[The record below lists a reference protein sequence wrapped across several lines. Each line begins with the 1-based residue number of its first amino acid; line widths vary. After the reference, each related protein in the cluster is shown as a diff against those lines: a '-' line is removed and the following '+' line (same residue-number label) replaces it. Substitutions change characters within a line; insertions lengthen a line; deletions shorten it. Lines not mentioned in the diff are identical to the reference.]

1 MGTDTMFDLS
11 GKVAVVSGSN
21 DGIGQ
26 GIAIGLAEAGADIV
40 ALHRSDISGTWQQ
53 VEALGR
59 RIHTIQCDLSDI
71 DAIPAIVDEAE
82 QAFGH
87 IDILANCA
95 GMIAREPAL
104 QHTEENWDNVMN
116 LNVKSLFFMSK
127 AVANKMVEK
136 KIKGKIIN
144 IASMMSYQGGI
155 LVPGYAASKGAVR
168 TLTMELSNEWGELGI
183 NVNAIAPGYIATKL
197 TKALRDDPK
206 RSKELLDRIP
216 LHRFGEPEDF
226 KGPAVFL
233 ASSASDYV
241 NGITLPVDGG
251 WLAR

>member
-1 MGTDTMFDLS
+1 MIKEKFDLT

-40 ALHRSDISGTWQQ
+40 ALHRSDISATKEA
-53 VEALGR
+53 VEKLGR
-59 RIHTIQCDLSDI
+59 RIHTIQCDLQDI
-71 DAIPAIVDEAE
+71 KAIPQIMDEAE
-82 QAFGH
+82 NAFGH

-104 QHTEENWDNVMN
+104 YHTEDKWDQVMN
-116 LNVKSLFFMSK
+116 LNIKSLFFMCQ
-127 AVANKMVEK
+127 AAAQRMVAK

-144 IASMMSYQGGI
+144 IGSLMSYQGGI
-155 LVPGYAASKGAVR
+155 LIPGYAAAKGGVR

-183 NVNAIAPGYIATKL
+183 NVNALAPGYIATKM
-197 TKALRDDPK
+197 TKALREDEK
-206 RSKELLDRIP
+206 RSKELMDRIP
-216 LHRFGEPEDF
+216 LHRFGNPEDF

-233 ASSASDYV
+233 ASPASDYV

>member
-1 MGTDTMFDLS
+1 D
-11 GKVAVVSGSN
+11 
-21 DGIGQ
+21 IG
-26 GIAIGLAEAGADIV
+26 
-40 ALHRSDISGTWQQ
+40 
-53 VEALGR
+53 
-59 RIHTIQCDLSDI
+59 
-71 DAIPAIVDEAE
+71 AIPAIDEEAE
-82 QAFGH
+82 QAFGR

-104 QHTEENWDNVMN
+104 QHSEENWDRVMD
-116 LNVKSLFFMSK
+116 LNVKSLFFLCQ
-127 AVANKMVEK
+127 AVANRMAAKQ
-136 KIKGKIIN
+136 IRGKIIN

-216 LHRFGEPEDF
+216 LHRFGEPQDM
-226 KGPAVFL
+226 KGAAVFL

-241 NGITLPVDGG
+241 NGVTIPVDGG

>member
-1 MGTDTMFDLS
+1 MSNMFDLS
-11 GKVAVVSGSN
+11 GKAAVVSGSN

-26 GIAIGLAEAGADIV
+26 GIAVGLAEAGADIV
-40 ALHRSDISGTWQQ
+40 ALHRSDVSETRRQ

-59 RIHTIQCDLSDI
+59 RIHTIQCDLSEI
-71 DAIPAIVDEAE
+71 GAIPAIIDKADR
-82 QAFGH
+82 AFGH

-104 QHTEENWDNVMN
+104 THSEENWDRVMT
-116 LNVKSLFFMSK
+116 LNVKSLFFLCQ
-127 AVANKMVEK
+127 AVASKMVEK
-136 KIKGKIIN
+136 QIRGKIIN

-168 TLTMELSNEWGELGI
+168 TLTMELSNEWGQLGI

-216 LHRFGEPEDF
+216 LHRFGEPEDM
-226 KGPAVFL
+226 KGAAVFL
-233 ASSASDYV
+233 ASRASDYV
-241 NGITLPVDGG
+241 NGVTIPVDGG

>member
-1 MGTDTMFDLS
+1 MSNMFDLS
-11 GKVAVVSGSN
+11 GKAAVVSGSN

-26 GIAIGLAEAGADIV
+26 GIAVGLAEAGADIV
-40 ALHRSDISGTWQQ
+40 ALHRSDVSETRRQ

-59 RIHTIQCDLSDI
+59 RIHTIQCDLSEI
-71 DAIPAIVDEAE
+71 GAIPAIIDEADR
-82 QAFGH
+82 AFGH

-104 QHTEENWDNVMN
+104 THSEENWDRVMT
-116 LNVKSLFFMSK
+116 LNVKSLFFLCQAAAS
-127 AVANKMVEK
+127 KMVEK
-136 KIKGKIIN
+136 QIRGKIIN

-168 TLTMELSNEWGELGI
+168 TLTMELSNEWGQLGI

-216 LHRFGEPEDF
+216 LHRFGEPEDM
-226 KGPAVFL
+226 KGAAVFL
-233 ASSASDYV
+233 ASRASDYV
-241 NGITLPVDGG
+241 NGVTIPVDGG

>member
-1 MGTDTMFDLS
+1 M
-11 GKVAVVSGSN
+11 
-21 DGIGQ
+21 
-26 GIAIGLAEAGADIV
+26 E
-40 ALHRSDISGTWQQ
+40 R
-53 VEALGR
+53 LGR
-59 RIHTIQCDLSDI
+59 RICTIQCDLSEI
-71 DAIPAIVDEAE
+71 GAIGGIMDEAE
-82 QAFGH
+82 AAFGH

-104 QHTEENWDNVMN
+104 RHSEENWDKVMD
-116 LNVKSLFFMSK
+116 LNIKSVFFMCQ
-127 AVANKMVEK
+127 AAANRMVAK

-155 LVPGYAASKGAVR
+155 LIPGYAASKGAVKS
-168 TLTMELSNEWGELGI
+168 LTMELSNEWGELGI
-183 NVNAIAPGYIATKL
+183 NVNALAPGYISTKM

-206 RSKELLDRIP
+206 RSRELLDRIP
-216 LHRFGEPEDF
+216 LHRFGEPQDF

-241 NGITLPVDGG
+241 NGITIPVDGG

>member
-1 MGTDTMFDLS
+1 MVRDMFDLS

-40 ALHRSDISGTWQQ
+40 ALHRSDISSTKEQ

-71 DAIPAIVDEAE
+71 HAIPGIVDEAE
-82 QAFGH
+82 AAFGR

-104 QHTEENWDNVMN
+104 KHTEDKWDAVVN
-116 LNVKSLFFMSK
+116 LNIKSLFFMSQ
-127 AVANKMVEK
+127 AVANKMVAAG
-136 KIKGKIIN
+136 IRGKIIN
-144 IASMMSYQGGI
+144 IASLMSYQGGI
-155 LVPGYAASKGAVR
+155 LIPGYAASKGAVR

-183 NVNAIAPGYIATKL
+183 NVNALAPGYIATKM
-197 TKALRDDPK
+197 TKALREDPK
-206 RSKELLDRIP
+206 RSKELMDRIP
-216 LHRFGEPEDF
+216 LHRFGEPQDF

-233 ASSASDYV
+233 ASPASDYV

>member
-1 MGTDTMFDLS
+1 MNKNMFDLS

-26 GIAIGLAEAGADIV
+26 GIALGLAEAGADIV
-40 ALHRSDISGTWQQ
+40 ALHRSDISSTKEQ
-53 VEALGR
+53 VEKLGR
-59 RIHTIQCDLSDI
+59 RIYTIQCDLSDI
-71 DAIPAIVDEAE
+71 KKIPEIVNEADA
-82 QAFGH
+82 AFGH

-95 GMIAREPAL
+95 GTIAREPAL
-104 QHTEENWDNVMN
+104 YHTEEKWDMVMN
-116 LNVKSLFFMSK
+116 LNIKSLFFMSQ

-144 IASMMSYQGGI
+144 IGSLMSYQGGI
-155 LVPGYAASKGAVR
+155 LIPGYAAAKGGVR
-168 TLTMELSNEWGELGI
+168 TLTMEMSNEWGELGI
-183 NVNAIAPGYIATKL
+183 NVNALAPGYIATKM
-197 TKALRDDPK
+197 TKALREDDK
-206 RSKELLDRIP
+206 RSKELMDRIP
-216 LHRFGEPEDF
+216 LHRYGEPADF

-241 NGITLPVDGG
+241 NGVTLPVDGG

>member
-1 MGTDTMFDLS
+1 MFDLS
-11 GKVAVVSGSN
+11 GKAAVVSGSN

-26 GIAIGLAEAGADIV
+26 GIAVGLAEAGADIV
-40 ALHRSDISGTWQQ
+40 ALHRSDVSETRRQ

-59 RIHTIQCDLSDI
+59 RIHTIQCDLSEI
-71 DAIPAIVDEAE
+71 GAIPAIIDEADR
-82 QAFGH
+82 AFGH

-104 QHTEENWDNVMN
+104 THSEENWDRVMT
-116 LNVKSLFFMSK
+116 LNVKSLFFLCQAAAS
-127 AVANKMVEK
+127 KMVEK
-136 KIKGKIIN
+136 QIRGKIIN

-168 TLTMELSNEWGELGI
+168 TLTMELSNEWGQLGI

-216 LHRFGEPEDF
+216 LHRFGEPEDM
-226 KGPAVFL
+226 KGAAVFL
-233 ASSASDYV
+233 ASRASDYV
-241 NGITLPVDGG
+241 NGVTIPVDGG

>member
-1 MGTDTMFDLS
+1 MGNLFDLS

-40 ALHRSDISGTWQQ
+40 ALHRSDISATKEQ
-53 VEALGR
+53 VEKLGR
-59 RIHTIQCDLSDI
+59 RIHTIQCDLLKTDEVGRI
-71 DAIPAIVDEAE
+71 MDEAE
-82 QAFGH
+82 AAFGH

-104 QHTEENWDNVMN
+104 QHSEENWDNVMT
-116 LNVKSLFFMSK
+116 LNIKSVFLMCQ
-127 AVANKMVEK
+127 AAANKMVAK
-136 KIKGKIIN
+136 NIKGKIIN

-155 LVPGYAASKGAVR
+155 LIPGYAASKGAIKS
-168 TLTMELSNEWGELGI
+168 LTMELSNEWGELGI
-183 NVNAIAPGYIATKL
+183 NVNALAPGYIATKM
-197 TKALRDDPK
+197 TKALREDPK
-206 RSKELLDRIP
+206 RSKELMDRIP
-216 LHRFGEPEDF
+216 LHRFGEPQDF

-233 ASSASDYV
+233 ASSASDYI
-241 NGITLPVDGG
+241 NGITIPVDGG